1 MENQNNID
9 NNILNLMLLNP
20 HLSYIQG
27 YTNIYHKNDE
37 INVIG
42 GEGDNTL
49 YNHAFITNQLNNN
62 NNLVNNNNNKIAPSI
77 YNSSVS
83 VNMNQ
88 GSSEAFPN
96 NNNNINNGN
105 QSNFHIFNNEGN
117 INNSNINIQEQ
128 FQDNN
133 QNSSINTDIIF
144 NQSPININD
153 INLNSINLNEVSEI
167 KPNDSLNLTNSENV
181 LNPIYNLLIQDNN
194 NNSNSKDIDSTF
206 KNILPCLGEEEKNNL
221 KLESY
226 FMGQTIQSLVNI
238 SGNEELNPEESKND
252 EIDNEI
258 EIIFFL
264 KDSKK
269 SYNLKVNPDEIIED
283 VLSEFLEKY
292 NINNNYIVI
301 YNYDMIDKEKTI
313 RKNHIKDGDQLLLYN
328 ISKKKKNS
336 KKEED
341 VLEIFNYFLVEY
353 KAKKLT
359 EYQIELKKAIKNKT
373 KKPKFETKIDHE
385 NLAEFLIKRTKKTP
399 SGIRIRE
406 HKHPLV
412 CCLTNNNWIC
422 NQCNK
427 KYDCQNEKFCCS
439 FCDYNMCHK
448 CRKLKNY
455 ERRKAI
461 KQDIT
466 PDNEKYRKKYLITN
480 LHEHKL
486 IYCITSRNY
495 FGESFWNCDI
505 CDQKGNNWSFYCTIC
520 DFDLCFDC
528 AQKNKK

>member
-105 QSNFHIFNNEGN
+105 QSNFHIFNNGGN
-117 INNSNINIQEQ
+117 INNSNNNIQEQ

-206 KNILPCLGEEEKNNL
+206 NL
-221 KLESY
+221 
-226 FMGQTIQSLVNI
+226 
-238 SGNEELNPEESKND
+238 
-252 EIDNEI
+252 
-258 EIIFFL
+258 
-264 KDSKK
+264 
-269 SYNLKVNPDEIIED
+269 
-283 VLSEFLEKY
+283 
-292 NINNNYIVI
+292 
-301 YNYDMIDKEKTI
+301 
-313 RKNHIKDGDQLLLYN
+313 
-328 ISKKKKNS
+328 
-336 KKEED
+336 
-341 VLEIFNYFLVEY
+341 
-353 KAKKLT
+353 
-359 EYQIELKKAIKNKT
+359 
-373 KKPKFETKIDHE
+373 
-385 NLAEFLIKRTKKTP
+385 
-399 SGIRIRE
+399 
-406 HKHPLV
+406 
-412 CCLTNNNWIC
+412 
-422 NQCNK
+422 
-427 KYDCQNEKFCCS
+427 
-439 FCDYNMCHK
+439 
-448 CRKLKNY
+448 
-455 ERRKAI
+455 
-461 KQDIT
+461 
-466 PDNEKYRKKYLITN
+466 
-480 LHEHKL
+480 
-486 IYCITSRNY
+486 
-495 FGESFWNCDI
+495 
-505 CDQKGNNWSFYCTIC
+505 
-520 DFDLCFDC
+520 
-528 AQKNKK
+528 